1 MNAVNM
7 SCAWRDRGPFIE
19 GKAVVVPYLD
29 GDSSVIARKL
39 AIFRFIWGGKKRNF
53 SWKSRF
59 N

>member
-1 MNAVNM
+1 MPG
-7 SCAWRDRGPFIE
+7 AWCDRGPVSE
-19 GKAVVVPYLD
+19 GKAGVVSYLD

-39 AIFRFIWGGKKRNF
+39 AIFRSIWEKKKRNF

>member
-1 MNAVNM
+1 M
-7 SCAWRDRGPFIE
+7 SCAWHDRGPFIE
-19 GKAVVVPYLD
+19 GKAGVVPDLD